1 MNTITIEL
9 CAEDRARLNKIL
21 AALEGRPNCTTC
33 AQQIIDYV
41 SGATGH
47 TEYGFKADGVEYA
60 TDTEAAE
67 AKMADIPEPYTEP
80 TPFEEP
86 APAEPVDFGKLRDD
100 VRQKVVELS
109 ANGKKAQVRDII
121 KAYAANVTTLPD
133 DKLSEVMA
141 KLTALEG

>member
-9 CAEDRARLNKIL
+9 CAEDRARLDKIL

-33 AQQIIDYV
+33 AQQIVDYV

-47 TEYGFKADGVEYA
+47 
-60 TDTEAAE
+60 TEAAE

>member
-9 CAEDRARLNKIL
+9 CAEDRARLDKIL

-33 AQQIIDYV
+33 AQQIVDYV

-60 TDTEAAE
+60 TD
-67 AKMADIPEPYTEP
+67 TEP

>member
-9 CAEDRARLNKIL
+9 CAEDRARLDKIL

-33 AQQIIDYV
+33 AQQIVDYV
-41 SGATGH
+41 SG
-47 TEYGFKADGVEYA
+47 A